1 MVVGVCNN
9 DVILCIDSHT
19 GGFGE
24 LALQD
29 SEFSKLTM
37 VDHLLSFDLRFW
49 RENGLRHQL
58 VGEVHYGLAGGSKLA
73 THG

>member
-9 DVILCIDSHT
+9 DVILGIDSHT
-19 GGFGE
+19 RRFGE

-29 SEFSKLTM
+29 SEFSKLAM
-37 VDHLLSFDLRFW
+37 VDHLLAFDLRFW
-49 RENGLRHQL
+49 RENWLRHQL
-58 VGEVHYGLAGGSKLA
+58 VGEVHDGFASGSKLA